1 MNNKSLMMQVHNY
14 AKLWG
19 VQVRV
24 QGSVAYT
31 NGKCINIPR
40 FNEQDEHSCRLAC
53 AYLAH
58 ESGHIAYSDFDLL
71 GKISSKCRKL
81 LYTLLNIVEDS
92 RIEKIMSSKWIG
104 VYENLSMLNQEL
116 SKIAIKNLSDL
127 KNSTVNLIPRML
139 QITSWACQKYIQQY
153 DTDHYIL
160 DTLKDFPKLKDFI
173 YKLAELLLNAPMCNN
188 TQDAYKLAKKIQ
200 ALLTDEYNTIK
211 GTSAGGAGI
220 KDNNNSDDNEGI
232 EGNEDNE
239 GNEDSDG
246 NESNKDS
253 DDKDSSV
260 SSDDFDACAE
270 IFGQSTLASAL
281 ESSFS
286 SVITNSSTREDL
298 GIISECPRVKA
309 GSADWLHHT
318 GLALKI
324 NSLTLA
330 LHNYV
335 KAKTL
340 ATSEQV
346 DVGRR
351 LNVKRAIRIPLGET
365 RVWNKK
371 TYDLDHNTSIHVL
384 VDASSSMLSRA
395 SDGNFPDYKL
405 TRCDHAKICAYC
417 IAKALEGVP
426 NTESQ
431 VSFFPAVCTIDGR
444 NDDCGYEVGMC
455 KQANESVQ
463 RTLKY
468 FDQSPSGS
476 TPMAQALAY
485 ALSKFKYSDKDRNII
500 LIITDGM
507 PDSITNVQRQLQQ
520 IEHLGVELRVLS
532 INCEVA
538 QKLFPN
544 CVVTDASVLLDNAN
558 KVIKQL
564 FN

>member
-24 QGSVAYT
+24 QGGLAYT
-31 NGKCINIPR
+31 DGTKITIPR
-40 FNEQDEHSCRLAC
+40 FNTSDEHSCRLAC

-71 GKISSKCRKL
+71 GKISSECRKL
-81 LYTLLNIVEDS
+81 LYTLLNLVEDS

-116 SKIAIKNLSDL
+116 SKIAIKNLNDL
-127 KNSTVNLIPRML
+127 RNSTVNLIPRML

-160 DTLKDFPKLKDFI
+160 DTLKDFPKLKDFT

-188 TQDAYKLAKKIQ
+188 TKDAYKLAKKIQ

-211 GTSAGGAGI
+211 GTSAGDADI
-220 KDNNNSDDNEGI
+220 KDNNDSDDNEGI
-232 EGNEDNE
+232 EGNED
-239 GNEDSDG
+239 SDG
-246 NESNKDS
+246 NEDNKDS

-260 SSDDFDACAE
+260 SSDDFDVCAE

-286 SVITNSSTREDL
+286 SVITNSTTRDDL

-335 KAKTL
+335 KARTL

-417 IAKALEGVP
+417 IAKALEGIP

-431 VSFFPAVCTIDGR
+431 VTFFPAVCTKDDR
-444 NDDCGYEVGMC
+444 NDDCDYEVGMC

-507 PDSITNVQRQLQQ
+507 PDSIANVQRQLQQ

-532 INCEVA
+532 INCETA

-544 CVVTDASVLLDNAN
+544 CVVTDASVLIDNAS

>member
-1 MNNKSLMMQVHNY
+1 MMQVHNY

-71 GKISSKCRKL
+71 GKISSKKKL

-160 DTLKDFPKLKDFI
+160 DTLKDFPKLKDFT
-173 YKLAELLLNAPMCNN
+173 YKLAELLMNAPMCNN

-220 KDNNNSDDNEGI
+220 KDNNDSDDNEGI
-232 EGNEDNE
+232 EGIEGNEDNK
-239 GNEDSDG
+239 DSDG
-246 NESNKDS
+246 NEDNKDS
-253 DDKDSSV
+253 EDKDSSV

-286 SVITNSSTREDL
+286 SVITNSTTREDL

-324 NSLTLA
+324 NSLTLS

-335 KAKTL
+335 KARTL

-417 IAKALEGVP
+417 IAKALEGIP

-431 VSFFPAVCTIDGR
+431 VTFFPAVCTIDGR
-444 NDDCGYEVGMC
+444 NDDCGYEIGMC

-507 PDSITNVQRQLQQ
+507 PDSIANVQRQLQQ

-532 INCEVA
+532 INCELA

-544 CVVTDASVLLDNAN
+544 CVVTDASVLLDNAS

>member
-19 VQVRV
+19 VVVRI

-71 GKISSKCRKL
+71 GKISSRKKL

-116 SKIAIKNLSDL
+116 SKIALKNLNDL
-127 KNSTVNLIPRML
+127 RNSTVNLIPRML
-139 QITSWACQKYIQQY
+139 QITSWECQKYIQQY

-160 DTLKDFPKLKDFI
+160 DTLKDFPKLKDFT

-211 GTSAGGAGI
+211 GTSAGDADI
-220 KDNNNSDDNEGI
+220 KDNNDSDDNKGI
-232 EGNEDNE
+232 EGNEDSA
-239 GNEDSDG
+239 D

-253 DDKDSSV
+253 EDKDSSV

-286 SVITNSSTREDL
+286 SVITNSTTREDL

-417 IAKALEGVP
+417 IAKALEGIP

-431 VSFFPAVCTIDGR
+431 VTFFPAVCNKEDR
-444 NDDCGYEVGMC
+444 KDDCGYEVGMC

-476 TPMAQALAY
+476 TPMAQAMAY
-485 ALSKFKYSDKDRNII
+485 ALTKFKYSDKDRNIL

-507 PDSITNVQRQLQQ
+507 PDSISNVKEQLGQC
-520 IEHLGVELRVLS
+520 EHLGIELRVLS
-532 INCEVA
+532 INCEIA

>member
-1 MNNKSLMMQVHNY
+1 MMQVHNY

-19 VQVRV
+19 VVVRIH
-24 QGSVAYT
+24 GSAAYT

-58 ESGHIAYSDFDLL
+58 ESGHIAYSDFELL
-71 GKISSKCRKL
+71 GKISSKKKL

-127 KNSTVNLIPRML
+127 RNSTVNLIPRML

-160 DTLKDFPKLKDFI
+160 DTLKDFPKLKDFT
-173 YKLAELLLNAPMCNN
+173 YKLAELLMNAPMCNN

-200 ALLTDEYNTIK
+200 TLLTDEYNTIK
-211 GTSAGGAGI
+211 GTYAGGAGI
-220 KDNNNSDDNEGI
+220 KDDN
-232 EGNEDNE
+232 
-239 GNEDSDG
+239 DSDG
-246 NESNKDS
+246 NEDNKDS
-253 DDKDSSV
+253 DYKDSSI

-270 IFGQSTLASAL
+270 IFGLSTLAIAL

-286 SVITNSSTREDL
+286 SVITNSTTRDDL
-298 GIISECPRVKA
+298 GIISDYPRVEA
-309 GSADWLHHT
+309 GNVNWLKST
-318 GLALKI
+318 GLSVKI

-346 DVGRR
+346 DVGRS

-365 RVWNKK
+365 NIWNKK
-371 TYDLDHNTSIHVL
+371 TYDLDHNTSIHIL
-384 VDASSSMLSRA
+384 VDTSSSMLSTA
-395 SDGNFPDYKL
+395 SEENFPNYRL
-405 TRCDHAKICAYC
+405 SRIDHAKICAYC
-417 IAKALEGVP
+417 ISKALEGVP

-431 VSFFPAVCTIDGR
+431 VSFFPGGGD
-444 NDDCGYEVGMC
+444 YEVGIC
-455 KQANESVQ
+455 KQPWESVKSIM
-463 RTLKY
+463 KY
-468 FDQSPSGS
+468 FDQKPMGS
-476 TPMAQALAY
+476 TPMAQAMAY
-485 ALSKFKYSDKDRNII
+485 ALTKFKYSDKDRNII

-507 PDSITNVQRQLQQ
+507 PDSIANVQRQLQQ

-532 INCEVA
+532 INCETA

-544 CVVTDASVLLDNAN
+544 CVVTDAGDLINNAN